1 VNKVFKSIHGT
12 ATMASAAS
20 GPTKP
25 VTICL
30 PSLLKIGGGCS
41 ADLPSVLAQLGL
53 RR

>member
-1 VNKVFKSIHGT
+1 
-12 ATMASAAS
+12 MAPACGDDTRPAGSV
-20 GPTKP
+20 P

-30 PSLLKIGGGCS
+30 PSILKIGGGCS